1 MSGHFVNPAPRI
13 GLAWDPFGNGK
24 TSIRAGYGVFFEHG
38 TGNEA
43 NTGSLEGSSPL
54 VESMTQYNVGTNV
67 GGTLGPGSQAF
78 PLNVTSIP
86 TKVMWPYVQQWSL
99 SVQRS
104 LPWDLFGT
112 IAYVASKGT
121 HLTAELQSNQL
132 KPIAPADNPF
142 MKGQPLTQPVC
153 QTYQGGLNG
162 FIMVNGQ
169 TFSTGQPVFAA
180 LEAACSS
187 TNAGDTVGGFPDPN
201 SLRTFAPGF
210 GQIYS
215 LENVANS
222 NYNALQMTLRHT
234 KGPLTLGMAY
244 SYSHSIDDSSDR
256 TESNVVNSYDLPSN
270 RASSDFDQRHLLTI
284 DYIYDIPMVRIFNHL
299 GGAWP
304 EGGCCDKPPTTQID
318 YADNAHPNLF
328 KGWQISGIVLFASG
342 TPFSVLNAGSANGV
356 SGSDN
361 AGVATG
367 IGYGSYPDLAAKV
380 PPAVLP
386 PNSSTFGPLLGNPNR
401 FVAPQGLTFGNA
413 GRNFLNNPSRL
424 NFDMAIIKNFA
435 LKESYSLQFRA
446 EAFNI
451 FNHTQFRIYDPSNIG
466 NTGNNAITCYD
477 ANTFSAG
484 SSSCLATSSFLHP
497 VDAHRPRT
505 VQLGVKF
512 LF

>member
-1 MSGHFVNPAPRI
+1 
-13 GLAWDPFGNGK
+13 
-24 TSIRAGYGVFFEHG
+24 
-38 TGNEA
+38 
-43 NTGSLEGSSPL
+43 
-54 VESMTQYNVGTNV
+54 
-67 GGTLGPGSQAF
+67 
-78 PLNVTSIP
+78 
-86 TKVMWPYVQQWSL
+86 MWPYVQQWSL

-142 MKGQPLTQPVC
+142 TKGQPLTQPVC